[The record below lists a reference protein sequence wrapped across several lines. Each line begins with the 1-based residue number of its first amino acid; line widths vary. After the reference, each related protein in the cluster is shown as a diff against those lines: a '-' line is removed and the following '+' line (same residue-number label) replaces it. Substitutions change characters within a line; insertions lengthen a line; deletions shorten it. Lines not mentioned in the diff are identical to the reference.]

1 MNTLKKKA
9 NFCFIRVKY
18 KVQDVLIYCCKVLHS
33 ENCTDAIRNHDG
45 YRRPTDNSTNLWSKR
60 LRSKYHKKTAFY
72 LLQINNQIARK
83 MASYI
88 RTSSIEQF
96 TNPDLEKYQQ
106 MDLLFSLEEP
116 DFIPIMEPGS
126 PESVVSEAQSSV
138 SSTVMEDLDSIFD
151 EVISTASPPSSPPAA
166 QHHNGS
172 TFFHETNPT
181 FDDIQPT
188 LQQVYQDVNEPQEE
202 IVAKVEAYEER
213 YVSNDFFMADESEAT
228 IVKVADSPVEKPR
241 RGRARAPAAERAAR
255 KRNSNKESSR
265 RYRQKIK
272 SQQNDL
278 LSSLD
283 QLSKKK
289 RAIEMDLA
297 KTKAVNSFLVD
308 QLREKFGPLMSRY

>member
-1 MNTLKKKA
+1 M
-9 NFCFIRVKY
+9 
-18 KVQDVLIYCCKVLHS
+18 QDVLIYCCKVLHS

-45 YRRPTDNSTNLWSKR
+45 YRRPTDSFTNLWSKR

-72 LLQINNQIARK
+72 LLQINSQIARK

-138 SSTVMEDLDSIFD
+138 STVMEDLDSIFD

-166 QHHNGS
+166 QHHNDAP
-172 TFFHETNPT
+172 FFQESNPA

-188 LQQVYQDVNEPQEE
+188 LQQVYQDVIEPQEE
-202 IVAKVEAYEER
+202 IVSKVEPFEEH
-213 YVSNDFFMADESEAT
+213 YVSNDFLMADESKQPL
-228 IVKVADSPVEKPR
+228 VKVADIPVEKSR

-283 QLSKKK
+283 QLTKKK

>member
-1 MNTLKKKA
+1 
-9 NFCFIRVKY
+9 
-18 KVQDVLIYCCKVLHS
+18 
-33 ENCTDAIRNHDG
+33 
-45 YRRPTDNSTNLWSKR
+45 
-60 LRSKYHKKTAFY
+60 
-72 LLQINNQIARK
+72 

-88 RTSSIEQF
+88 RTSSIEKF

-106 MDLLFSLEEP
+106 MDLFFSLEEP

-138 SSTVMEDLDSIFD
+138 STVMEDLDSIFD

-166 QHHNGS
+166 QHQNEGP
-172 TFFHETNPT
+172 FFQTTNPT

-188 LQQVYQDVNEPQEE
+188 LQQVYQDVIEPQEE
-202 IVAKVEAYEER
+202 IVSKVEPLEENF
-213 YVSNDFFMADESEAT
+213 VINDFPMADESEAT
-228 IVKVADSPVEKPR
+228 IVKVANVPNVEKSR

-272 SQQNDL
+272 SRQNDL

-283 QLSKKK
+283 QLTEKK

-308 QLREKFGPLMSRY
+308 QLREKFGPLMSRF